1 MHLVRA
7 SVIAI
12 AALVAPCTVHSQ
24 EKPPLKLLVGF
35 PAGAALDTLSRLM
48 AEKMKVSLNRPVVVE
63 NKAGAG
69 GMIAA
74 ESLKTTAPDGNTVLM
89 SPVANIS
96 IAPHTYSNLRYN
108 ALTDF
113 EPVAHIADF
122 QIAFG
127 INADAGA
134 TTMKDYVALV
144 KKDPKY
150 GNFASAAAGSL
161 PHFFGLLV
169 ARTAGIEMTHVPY
182 KGSAPA
188 MQALAAGEVTVG
200 VMTLPDIS
208 TVVKTGKARIL
219 AVSGG
224 KRSPLYPDVPTL
236 REAGYNIEGNGW
248 YAMYV
253 PAKTPRSDIEAISK
267 AAIDAIKSPEITQR
281 FASMGLEPTAYGPAE
296 TGRIT
301 RADYEKWGPV
311 IRASG
316 FKADQ

>member
-1 MHLVRA
+1 MRLVRA

-96 IAPHTYSNLRYN
+96 IAPHTYSSLRYN

-208 TVVKTGKARIL
+208 TVVKTGKAKIL

-267 AAIDAIKSPEITQR
+267 AAIDAIKSPELTQR
-281 FASMGLEPTAYGPAE
+281 FALMGLEPTAYGPAE
-296 TGRIT
+296 TARIT
-301 RADYEKWGPV
+301 RADYDKWGPV